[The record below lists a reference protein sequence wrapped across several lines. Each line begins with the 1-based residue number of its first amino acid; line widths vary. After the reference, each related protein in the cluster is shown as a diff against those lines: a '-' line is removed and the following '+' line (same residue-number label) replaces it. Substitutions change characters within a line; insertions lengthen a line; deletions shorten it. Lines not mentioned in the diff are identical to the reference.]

1 MADEKKA
8 AFGVF
13 PQMKPRRSKQDRE
26 AAKNVPVDLA
36 RGVISGALGI
46 PGDIESLARLPYEL
60 ITGQES
66 PTILPTSEDIEKRL
80 PFKSDTPVGGLATG
94 LGQIAGGFATPAPAI
109 KAAKKLRQTIGN
121 LPPADPRMSQMGV
134 IKAPG
139 GNWLTGSVEK
149 AIEPLKM
156 RGLTQAQADEMA
168 ARPTPIMMAREGVLS
183 KSDEALNQWID
194 RNLTNYV
201 KKQMATP
208 DDPVRKLAEQGIDP
222 QGRFQYAADKNLPTL
237 EIIREELGF
246 PPKGMGQS
254 PQAQN
259 WEKIADET
267 TLFETAGDIIAI
279 AQNNKL
285 YGDTFQKYKKILEEN
300 PWLLKV
306 DPNTPVYSPK
316 AGNWSYGDTGFDHIV
331 DVLRQDLR
339 EGRIRPEQL
348 NKVSME
354 QAVRRT
360 YEYDQEMAKKM
371 REAQIKATEGMPIYK
386 EYPEGYKWVELALPK
401 LDVLPEGSSFQK
413 LPSGMTQVVDSSG
426 SPLTVPASDEA
437 HALRLLGKERGQKT
451 LENALKYE
459 GETMG
464 HCVGGYCPDVLEGR
478 SRIFSLRDAKGEPHV
493 TVEVAPKRMVGMKPH
508 EFYNSKDVPQSL
520 LNKIDEA
527 EKAGDLNDIGSF
539 ELLVENSPEYKT
551 YLQSRPEIQE
561 IVQIKGKQNRAP
573 KEEYLPFVQDFVKSG
588 RWSDVGDLDNTGL
601 YRAIPEELGMFVP
614 EDPRLRNFP
623 GRRTEDFIKAKEAGL
638 FGDQKY
644 LTRQEWEDI
653 LRRQIE
659 SEFGPLP
666 PLEGMK
672 KGGKVRFTDNPD
684 AMRLELQMAAGG
696 LAKGLKAA
704 AKAAK
709 PAEAPIKASEA
720 LGRVE
725 GRPLV
730 ITQADRTKVG
740 GGYLGGPGFSGLQ
753 LTEPEY
759 RAAEAAWGVKTPGVA
774 KMILG
779 GGKAAGKDP
788 VYAAMLG
795 TPTQHQSNQM
805 VFDKLY
811 GDFKKSAKKGNLDP
825 ELRDLINTRLASAV
839 DKKGNPVFPPD
850 VDILGK
856 NFKDLANTFD
866 RRAVTAN
873 LIGGVTV
880 GGKKGQIIDYDKII
894 RETTDPLLIEA
905 PTGAVGNRLFTL
917 SGGIIDRPDLHPA
930 FPTILQGEDLGVS
943 FNPVTRDLI
952 MKDFIQQTMRE
963 KGRAPGYMDYTRGY
977 PPSQLITEDLLT
989 ELQKLGLKKGG
1000 KVKITD
1006 DPEEMRREMAVGGI
1020 VKGLKKAAKASKG
1033 TQEVLPAAEREANLA
1048 RFLEPSKVQ
1057 QRLYHGTMATE
1068 GGKGQEAIRSLKPSK
1083 EGSLG
1088 SGVYMT
1094 PSTAQASGYS
1104 GSPNAEAIDAMLTSP
1119 YQADTALQFLRN
1131 QQTGNVLPGQVGG
1144 NMLPVYAQ
1152 LKNPLVID
1160 GSIARDPMVEALMR
1174 LGMDK
1179 DSAGSMVERAYERK
1193 GYIGKEVENR
1203 ARAAGFDGIMQYRD
1217 GELSE
1222 VVSYNPSA
1230 VKSATGNI
1238 GTYDTR
1244 IKDLSKAAGGKVTSP
1259 AAQIDGNDF
1268 LLAARRHGLSEDI
1281 ETLNKMVRLVNQGAT
1296 VDEAARIVSG
1306 NAVSKAAGGEI
1317 SADDLIIEERPL

>member
-46 PGDIESLARLPYEL
+46 PGDLLYLATGLPYEL
-60 ITGQES
+60 ITGKEAA
-66 PTILPTSEDIEKRL
+66 TILPTSEDIEKRL

-109 KAAKKLRQTIGN
+109 RAAKKLRQTIGN

-183 KSDEALNQWID
+183 KGDEALNQWID

-208 DDPVRKLAEQGIDP
+208 EDPVRKLAEQGVLHVNPEGLNYRLEAYGKYP
-222 QGRFQYAADKNLPTL
+222 QPGQQFLAQSDAAKIWEGASDNA
-237 EIIREELGF
+237 INV
-246 PPKGMGQS
+246 
-254 PQAQN
+254 AQ
-259 WEKIADET
+259 
-267 TLFETAGDIIAI
+267 AGDYL
-279 AQNNKL
+279 KFM
-285 YGDTFQKYKKILEEN
+285 GDTEYAKTIEKN
-300 PWLLKV
+300 PWLKKV
-306 DPNTPVYSPK
+306 PPETKVYST
-316 AGNWSYGDTGFDHIV
+316 AEAEMMTGDLGFDHII
-331 DVLRQDLR
+331 DVLREDLAT
-339 EGRIRPEQL
+339 GRIRPEQL

-371 REAQIKATEGMPIYK
+371 REAQIKATEGMPVYK
-386 EYPEGYKWVELALPK
+386 EYPEGYRWMELNLS
-401 LDVLPEGSSFQK
+401 PEQK
-413 LPSGMTQVVDSSG
+413 AIAKDYQERFRT
-426 SPLTVPASDEA
+426 E
-437 HALRLLGKERGQKT
+437 LGKRVAAHPGDKSGRIPIEEIKAQVTKDLGPDPAQG
-451 LENALKYE
+451 LQDALKYE

-493 TVEVAPKRMVGMKPH
+493 TIEVAPPKANIHGGADDAA
-508 EFYNSKDVPQSL
+508 FA
-520 LNKIDEA
+520 KITEEADRLFGVEA
-527 EKAGDLNDIGSF
+527 EGTQEYMDFVNKNLDLLHKDQ
-539 ELLVENSPEYKT
+539 P
-551 YLQSRPEIQE
+551 PA

-573 KEEYLPFVQDFVKSG
+573 KEEYLPFVQDFVRGGQWSG
-588 RWSDVGDLDNTGL
+588 IGDFRNTGL
-601 YRAIPEELGMFVP
+601 VRKSDLIDKFTPEQLDAVGVGE
-614 EDPRLRNFP
+614 
-623 GRRTEDFIKAKEAGL
+623 
-638 FGDQKY
+638 Y
-644 LTRQEWEDI
+644 LTKGEYDDLLLKALQ
-653 LRRQIE
+653 
-659 SEFGPLP
+659 P
-666 PLEGMK
+666 PAGMK

-696 LAKGLKAA
+696 LAKGLKAV

-989 ELQKLGLKKGG
+989 ELQKLGLK
-1000 KVKITD
+1000 
-1006 DPEEMRREMAVGGI
+1006 E
-1020 VKGLKKAAKASKG
+1020 
-1033 TQEVLPAAEREANLA
+1033 
-1048 RFLEPSKVQ
+1048 
-1057 QRLYHGTMATE
+1057 
-1068 GGKGQEAIRSLKPSK
+1068 
-1083 EGSLG
+1083 
-1088 SGVYMT
+1088 
-1094 PSTAQASGYS
+1094 
-1104 GSPNAEAIDAMLTSP
+1104 
-1119 YQADTALQFLRN
+1119 
-1131 QQTGNVLPGQVGG
+1131 
-1144 NMLPVYAQ
+1144 
-1152 LKNPLVID
+1152 
-1160 GSIARDPMVEALMR
+1160 
-1174 LGMDK
+1174 
-1179 DSAGSMVERAYERK
+1179 
-1193 GYIGKEVENR
+1193 
-1203 ARAAGFDGIMQYRD
+1203 
-1217 GELSE
+1217 
-1222 VVSYNPSA
+1222 
-1230 VKSATGNI
+1230 
-1238 GTYDTR
+1238 
-1244 IKDLSKAAGGKVTSP
+1244 GGKVTSP

-1306 NAVSKAAGGEI
+1306 NSVSKAAGGEI

>member
-46 PGDIESLARLPYEL
+46 PGDIESLARLPYQL
-60 ITGQES
+60 ITGNES

-80 PFKSDTPVGGLATG
+80 PFKSDTPVGGVATG

-109 KAAKKLRQTIGN
+109 RAAKKLRQTIGN
-121 LPPADPRMSQMGV
+121 LPPSNPRMSQMGV

-464 HCVGGYCPDVLEGR
+464 HCVGGYCPDVMEGR

-493 TVEVAPKRMVGMKPH
+493 TVEVEPAPRIGFREGEGPKTPEERFDLQTEWLQGVESGKIGG
-508 EFYNSKDVPQSL
+508 DVTFANWWRQKNNIP
-520 LNKIDEA
+520 EP
-527 EKAGDLNDIGSF
+527 
-539 ELLVENSPEYKT
+539 ELPFQIS
-551 YLQSRPEIQE
+551 
-561 IVQIKGKQNRAP
+561 QIKGKQNRAP
-573 KEEYLPFVQDFVKSG
+573 KEEYLPFVQDFVRGGQWAKVNDFG
-588 RWSDVGDLDNTGL
+588 NTGL
-601 YRAIPEELGMFVP
+601 VRKSDLIDKFTPEQLDAVGVGE
-614 EDPRLRNFP
+614 
-623 GRRTEDFIKAKEAGL
+623 
-638 FGDQKY
+638 Y
-644 LTRQEWEDI
+644 LTKGEYDDLLLKALQ
-653 LRRQIE
+653 
-659 SEFGPLP
+659 P
-666 PLEGMK
+666 PAGMK

-696 LAKGLKAA
+696 LARAAKALKAA
-704 AKAAK
+704 K
-709 PAEAPIKASEA
+709 EAPMKASEA

-740 GGYLGGPGFSGLQ
+740 GGFLGGPGFSGLQ
-753 LTEPEY
+753 LEDPAY

-811 GDFKKSAKKGNLDP
+811 GDFKKSAKKGNLNP

-905 PTGAVGNRLFTL
+905 PTGALGNRLFTL

-952 MKDFIQQTMRE
+952 MKDFIEQTMRE

-989 ELQKLGLKKGG
+989 ELQKLGLK
-1000 KVKITD
+1000 
-1006 DPEEMRREMAVGGI
+1006 
-1020 VKGLKKAAKASKG
+1020 
-1033 TQEVLPAAEREANLA
+1033 
-1048 RFLEPSKVQ
+1048 
-1057 QRLYHGTMATE
+1057 E
-1068 GGKGQEAIRSLKPSK
+1068 GGE
-1083 EGSLG
+1083 
-1088 SGVYMT
+1088 
-1094 PSTAQASGYS
+1094 
-1104 GSPNAEAIDAMLTSP
+1104 
-1119 YQADTALQFLRN
+1119 
-1131 QQTGNVLPGQVGG
+1131 
-1144 NMLPVYAQ
+1144 
-1152 LKNPLVID
+1152 
-1160 GSIARDPMVEALMR
+1160 
-1174 LGMDK
+1174 
-1179 DSAGSMVERAYERK
+1179 
-1193 GYIGKEVENR
+1193 
-1203 ARAAGFDGIMQYRD
+1203 
-1217 GELSE
+1217 
-1222 VVSYNPSA
+1222 
-1230 VKSATGNI
+1230 
-1238 GTYDTR
+1238 
-1244 IKDLSKAAGGKVTSP
+1244 VTSP

-1306 NAVSKAAGGEI
+1306 NAVHKAAGGEI

>member
-80 PFKSDTPVGGLATG
+80 PFKSDTPVGGVATG

-109 KAAKKLRQTIGN
+109 RAAKKLRQTIGN

-139 GNWLTGSVEK
+139 GNWLGGERGSVEGQLGK
-149 AIEPLKM
+149 LKM
-156 RGLTQAQADEMA
+156 ADLTPEKELAEMQSSIDTAKRIMGNDETVQRTVAQMENELATA
-168 ARPTPIMMAREGVLS
+168 
-183 KSDEALNQWID
+183 K
-194 RNLTNYV
+194 RNNAINKWVDSNLRNYV
-201 KKQMATP
+201 KKEMGTEG
-208 DDPVRKLAEQGIDP
+208 DPVRKLAERGVLHMKPYGTREAGSLVMRKRAGLGYPAQGLGKSEEAQFWERLSDQAIDAYP
-222 QGRFQYAADKNLPTL
+222 AGSYKHGAL
-237 EIIREELGF
+237 
-246 PPKGMGQS
+246 
-254 PQAQN
+254 
-259 WEKIADET
+259 DES
-267 TLFETAGDIIAI
+267 LIEA
-279 AQNNKL
+279 
-285 YGDTFQKYKKILEEN
+285 N
-300 PWLLKV
+300 PWLQNVPDEIMIHSGKGL
-306 DPNTPVYSPK
+306 TREL
-316 AGNWSYGDTGFDHIV
+316 GFDHII

-348 NKVSME
+348 SKVSME

-371 REAQIKATEGMPIYK
+371 REAQIKATEGMPVYK
-386 EYPEGYKWVELALPK
+386 EYPEGYKWVELKAQEPES
-401 LDVLPEGSSFQK
+401 LPEGVKRVQQSV
-413 LPSGMTQVVDSSG
+413 TQGGLDVPGVG
-426 SPLTVPASDEA
+426 FVPAKWNPEKGLDWEQA
-437 HALRLLGKERGQKT
+437 ELDARKALSYEPTEK
-451 LENALKYE
+451 ALKYE

-464 HCVGGYCPDVLEGR
+464 HCVGGYCPDVMEGR

-493 TVEVAPKRMVGMKPH
+493 TVEVQPNIYTPRWDDVKPYL
-508 EFYNSKDVPQSL
+508 EGAKEQVIKDRIANNLPEASA
-520 LNKIDEA
+520 DEMERLTQA
-527 EKAGDLNDIGSF
+527 YAVDMAKK
-539 ELLVENSPEYKT
+539 NSP
-551 YLQSRPEIQE
+551 PNI
-561 IVQIKGKQNRAP
+561 IQIKGKQNRAP

-588 RWSDVGDLDNTGL
+588 QWSKVGDLGNTGL
-601 YRAIPEELGMFVP
+601 QKVEEGSIPGFQEWMRLKALGNEPKIPAGYYKPEELLQFGS
-614 EDPRLRNFP
+614 ESGL
-623 GRRTEDFIKAKEAGL
+623 KEAHPSVYKKWRENLG
-638 FGDQKY
+638 
-644 LTRQEWEDI
+644 
-653 LRRQIE
+653 
-659 SEFGPLP
+659 LP
-666 PLEGMK
+666 PEEGMK

-696 LAKGLKAA
+696 IAKGLKAA

-709 PAEAPIKASEA
+709 AGSDAPKPIVEAPSIIIPSKIQNVREAVRKREGNYGAKRVERAADEIRNLERMYTEKALIDAFVGDNAKAVVTMSPADFERYAEQLKGRTSTDIGPKMAELARQGEIDKYTVPTEEYIQHLMRVQGGFDQVPYLNLYKDEVGLPIKPEVRGHEGRHRSRALTEAGEPSALVEIKPRGDLREGLPRRSQEEFIEALREELRLSDRLVLPQTDGTSRRPAIILPEPYAEGGKVRMAAGGLAKAAKALKAAKEPPIKASEA

-811 GDFKKSAKKGNLDP
+811 GDFKKSAKKGNLDT

-989 ELQKLGLKKGG
+989 ELQKLGLK
-1000 KVKITD
+1000 
-1006 DPEEMRREMAVGGI
+1006 E
-1020 VKGLKKAAKASKG
+1020 
-1033 TQEVLPAAEREANLA
+1033 
-1048 RFLEPSKVQ
+1048 
-1057 QRLYHGTMATE
+1057 
-1068 GGKGQEAIRSLKPSK
+1068 
-1083 EGSLG
+1083 
-1088 SGVYMT
+1088 
-1094 PSTAQASGYS
+1094 
-1104 GSPNAEAIDAMLTSP
+1104 
-1119 YQADTALQFLRN
+1119 
-1131 QQTGNVLPGQVGG
+1131 
-1144 NMLPVYAQ
+1144 
-1152 LKNPLVID
+1152 
-1160 GSIARDPMVEALMR
+1160 
-1174 LGMDK
+1174 
-1179 DSAGSMVERAYERK
+1179 
-1193 GYIGKEVENR
+1193 
-1203 ARAAGFDGIMQYRD
+1203 
-1217 GELSE
+1217 
-1222 VVSYNPSA
+1222 
-1230 VKSATGNI
+1230 
-1238 GTYDTR
+1238 
-1244 IKDLSKAAGGKVTSP
+1244 GGKVTSP